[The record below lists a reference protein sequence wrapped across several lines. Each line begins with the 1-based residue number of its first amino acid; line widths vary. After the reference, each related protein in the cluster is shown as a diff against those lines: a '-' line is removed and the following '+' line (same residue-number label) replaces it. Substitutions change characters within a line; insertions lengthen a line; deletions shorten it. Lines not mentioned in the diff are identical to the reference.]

1 MTAQLPPPP
10 FPLPLTR
17 FHRTRLMQ
25 IWRSAGWPC
34 KDGLEIDLL
43 AAGLIALH
51 TAPEGFESLKLTDDG
66 IRTLA
71 LARQRSVRALSLHD
85 RLGQK
90 FAAHLIAAGRSVW
103 AELSL
108 RAMIDDTKAPDRAT
122 AVVEPCAPPVTGSAP
137 LWSEDNTPAGRAAA
151 NVWRM
156 ARPDLFSVR
165 NTSVPAY
172 LQPMVHEIKYSRADL
187 LSDLRHDAKRQAYQ
201 WLCEECYYVFPAGIA
216 QPEEIPEHFGIWVLH
231 GSLDDGRFELLRPA
245 RHTPCALPF
254 AVWLALCKATPLRRE
269 QDGTQAQLGE
279 PESAGPPDQAVLP
292 SNECGPA

>member
-1 MTAQLPPPP
+1 MTALPSPTSDSPPTAP
-10 FPLPLTR
+10 ITR
-17 FHRTRLMQ
+17 SHRTRLMQ

-43 AAGLIALH
+43 AAGLISLH
-51 TAPEGFESLKLTDDG
+51 IAADGCETLRLTDDG

-71 LARQRSVRALSLHD
+71 QARQRGVRALSLHD

-90 FAAHLIAAGRSVW
+90 FAAQLLASGRIVW
-103 AELSL
+103 TELSL
-108 RAMIDDTKAPDRAT
+108 RAVIDSVPVGDGVSPAAT
-122 AVVEPCAPPVTGSAP
+122 AGAPANTTPAMAP
-137 LWSEDNTPAGRAAA
+137 LWAEDDHAPAARAVA

-172 LQPMVHEIKYSRADL
+172 LQPMVHEVKASRADL

-216 QPEEIPEHFGIWVLH
+216 EPNEIPEHFGIWVLH
-231 GSLDDGRFELLRPA
+231 GSVEDGRFELLRPA
-245 RHTPCALPF
+245 RHNRCTLPF
-254 AVWLALCKATPLRRE
+254 AVWMALCKATPLRSE
-269 QDGTQAQLGE
+269 DDPAQAHLGE
-279 PESAGPPDQAVLP
+279 AFAPAIDSPYSAP
-292 SNECGPA
+292 

>member
-1 MTAQLPPPP
+1 MTAQLPN
-10 FPLPLTR
+10 PLPIALTR

-43 AAGLIALH
+43 AAGLIAPH
-51 TAPEGFESLKLTDDG
+51 QTPEGFETLKLTDEG

-71 LARQRSVRALSLHD
+71 QARQRGVRALSLHD

-90 FAAHLIAAGRSVW
+90 FAAQLLASGRIVW
-103 AELSL
+103 TELSL
-108 RAMIDDTKAPDRAT
+108 RAVIDTVPMGDVLLPAAT
-122 AVVEPCAPPVTGSAP
+122 ADAPAMAP
-137 LWSEDNTPAGRAAA
+137 LWAEDDHAPAARAAA

-172 LQPMVHEIKYSRADL
+172 LQPMVHEVKASRADL

-216 QPEEIPEHFGIWVLH
+216 EPEEIPEHFGIWVLH
-231 GSLDDGRFELLRPA
+231 GSVEDGRFELLRPA
-245 RHTPCALPF
+245 RHNRCTLPF
-254 AVWLALCKATPLRRE
+254 AVWMALCKATPLRS
-269 QDGTQAQLGE
+269 DDDMAQTHLGE
-279 PESAGPPDQAVLP
+279 PAPPATDTP
-292 SNECGPA
+292 TTPP